1 MNICVS
7 SSYINSVKFIL
18 YVLETAKFKRHN
30 QPMVKPTL
38 LAQLNDQLSK
48 LPTYLHVSDIQ
59 GLSQLATQGVLG
71 VAGLAESVQGNVYKA
86 VATPFG
92 ALGAKFIH
100 PEPGSTGVK
109 PRGITGLVYGG
120 IKGVTRL
127 AGGTVNAA
135 LTKAAPLIT
144 GRFGTPASSP
154 EREAVLAAING
165 VLGDQLLATANPL
178 TISMSLR
185 HEGRPLALDK
195 TALAERL
202 PQATGKLLVV
212 LHGLCMNDLQWTTG
226 GKNDAAYNHADVL
239 AKALGYTPLYLRYN
253 TGLHTSINGLQFAS
267 LLEQLLKAW
276 PQPVADL
283 TLLVHSMGGLVS
295 RSACH
300 VAEQAGMAWRKQLKS
315 IVFLGTP
322 HHGAPLERVGNWI
335 DTTLGSNQ
343 VTKPFAAIG
352 QIRSSGITD
361 LRYGHVLESSWLV
374 DGKVLDRFVRS
385 PDSREPLPL
394 PTGVNCFT
402 VAATT
407 SSQPSAVKDA
417 VIGDGLV
424 PIKSALGQH
433 DEAAHCL
440 DFALGN
446 QWTAYATNHMAL
458 LSSPEVGAQVLNWLG
473 QS

>member
-1 MNICVS
+1 M
-7 SSYINSVKFIL
+7 
-18 YVLETAKFKRHN
+18 
-30 QPMVKPTL
+30 PKPTL
-38 LAQLNDQLSK
+38 RDQLNK

-71 VAGLAESVQGNVYKA
+71 VTGLAESVQGNVYKA

-92 ALGAKFIH
+92 PLGAKFVDAA
-100 PEPGSTGVK
+100 PGSSGVK

-135 LTKAAPLIT
+135 LSKAAPLIT
-144 GRFGTPASSP
+144 ERFGMPTSSP
-154 EREAVLAAING
+154 EREAVLSAING
-165 VLGDQLLATANPL
+165 VLGDQLLNTANPL

-185 HEGRPLALDK
+185 HQGKPLLLEK
-195 TALAERL
+195 TLLGQRL

-226 GKNDAAYNHADVL
+226 GKNDSGYNHADVL
-239 AKALGYTPLYLRYN
+239 AKELGYTPVYLHYN
-253 TGLHTSINGLQFAS
+253 TGLNTSINGQQFAN
-267 LLEQLLKAW
+267 LLEQLLEAW
-276 PQPVADL
+276 SQPVEEL

-300 VAEQAGMAWRKQLKS
+300 AAEQAGLAWRSKLKN

-335 DTTLGSNQ
+335 DRTLGSNL

-361 LRYGHVLESSWLV
+361 LRYGHVLESSWS
-374 DGKVLDRFVRS
+374 GKDRFERS

-394 PTGVNCFT
+394 PAGVNCFT

-407 SSQPSAVKDA
+407 STAASPIKDA
-417 VIGDGLV
+417 LIGDGLV
-424 PIKSALGQH
+424 PLRSALGQH
-433 DEAAHCL
+433 NEAPHCL
-440 DFALGN
+440 NFEPDN
-446 QWTAYATNHMAL
+446 QWTAYGTNHMAL
-458 LSSPEVGAQVLNWLG
+458 LSGVAVGHKLLDWLR
-473 QS
+473 

>member
-1 MNICVS
+1 M
-7 SSYINSVKFIL
+7 
-18 YVLETAKFKRHN
+18 
-30 QPMVKPTL
+30 PKPTL
-38 LAQLNDQLSK
+38 LDQLNK

-71 VAGLAESVQGNVYKA
+71 VTGLTESVQGNVYKV

-92 ALGAKFIH
+92 SLGAKFIDAA
-100 PEPGSTGVK
+100 PGASGVK
-109 PRGITGLVYGG
+109 RGGITSLVYGSVKG
-120 IKGVTRL
+120 ITRL

-144 GRFGTPASSP
+144 ERFGTPASSP
-154 EREAVLAAING
+154 EREAVLSAING
-165 VLGDQLLATANPL
+165 VLGDQLLLTANPL

-185 HEGRPLALDK
+185 HEGQPLLLEK
-195 TALAERL
+195 TVLAQRL
-202 PQATGKLLVV
+202 PQSTGKLLVV
-212 LHGLCMNDLQWTTG
+212 LHGLCMNDLQWTSSS
-226 GKNDAAYNHADVL
+226 YNHADVL
-239 AKALGYTPLYLRYN
+239 AKELGYTPVYLHYN
-253 TGLHTSINGLQFAS
+253 TGLHTSVNGQQFAG
-267 LLEQLLKAW
+267 LLEQLLQAW
-276 PQPVADL
+276 PQPIEDL

-300 VAEQAGMAWRKQLKS
+300 AADQSGMAWRSKLKN

-335 DTTLGSNQ
+335 DTTLGSNR

-374 DGKVLDRFVRS
+374 NGKEVDRFERS

-394 PTGVNCFT
+394 PAGVNCFT

-407 SSQPSAVKDA
+407 SSQASALKDA
-417 VIGDGLV
+417 LIGDGLV
-424 PIKSALGQH
+424 PLRSALGRH
-433 DEAAHCL
+433 DEARHVLA
-440 DFALGN
+440 FEPQN
-446 QWTAYATNHMAL
+446 QWTAWGVNHMAL
-458 LSSPEVGAQVLNWLG
+458 LKNLGVTAQLLRWL
-473 QS
+473 QV